1 MIYLILIL
9 SLNFNSLNTKDI
21 KKYSPEKRREIT
33 IKLIQMNKYDMA
45 LTFAPDKNLTGCI
58 KILKGA
64 IAEGVEDIRDSA
76 EKGNLFSCDLYI
88 LFNLQ
93 TGEKDLQNYI
103 KRELDILPDTVLS
116 YRSPFTRY
124 LTLHPESLY
133 VNNIPS
139 DSVLSPYILFKAGI
153 INTAKEPKKAEMYF
167 RILLDN
173 YPNSIPAI
181 ITRNSIRAFQKKR

>member
-9 SLNFNSLNTKDI
+9 SINFNSLNTKDI

-58 KILKGA
+58 KILKGD
-64 IAEGVEDIRDSA
+64 ITEGVEDIRESA

-103 KRELDILPDTVLS
+103 KKELKILPDTVLS
-116 YRSPFTRY
+116 FQSPFTRY
-124 LTLHPESLY
+124 LTLHPECLY
-133 VNNIPS
+133 VNNIPT
-139 DSVLSPYILFKAGI
+139 DSILNPYILFEAGI
-153 INTAKEPKKAEMYF
+153 INIDREPKKAEMYF
-167 RILLDN
+167 EILLDN
-173 YPNSIPAI
+173 YPNSLPAI
-181 ITRNSIRAFQKKR
+181 IARNTIRALKKKR